1 LTQVNDPSPGGPAN
15 PEPAD
20 QTKEIGWRVFDTI
33 SAAHVWNG
41 FSRGYSGKVKMG
53 DLIGANRY
61 NVAVRPV
68 QGSAKREVLNRIQL
82 MEKQAHALLKAVA
95 QLRHAMQQH
104 TAGSQRTLVS
114 AVMDS
119 RNQALEIVMSHMA
132 IQIGLYESPSDDYGR
147 PGMGTSQPTYVEML
161 FNRAAKEGLK
171 QGEALLDLR

>member
-1 LTQVNDPSPGGPAN
+1 MTQVNDPSPGGPAN

-20 QTKEIGWRVFDTI
+20 LTKEIGWRVFDAI

-41 FSRGYSGKVKMG
+41 FSRRYFGKVKMG

-119 RNQALEIVMSHMA
+119 RNQALEIAMSHVA
-132 IQIGLYESPSDDYGR
+132 IQTALYDPKAGELGR
-147 PGMGTSQPTYVEML
+147 PGYGSSQPAFLEML
-161 FNRAAKEGLK
+161 FNRATKEGLK
-171 QGEALLDLR
+171 QGEALMGLR